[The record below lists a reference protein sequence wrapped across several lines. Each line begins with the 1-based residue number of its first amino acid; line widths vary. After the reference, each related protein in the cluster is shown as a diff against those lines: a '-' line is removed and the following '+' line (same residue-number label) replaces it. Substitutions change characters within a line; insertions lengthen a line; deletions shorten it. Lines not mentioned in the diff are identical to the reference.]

1 MVVFKHNH
9 VVQGKPVI
17 LSSTQFHGPLLCNA
31 ETRRS
36 LRVSSIL
43 VFVPSSNLTKLLVLV
58 AMADIRCIEFK
69 TILSAFK
76 IDLNYLKHE
85 TPHHH
90 I

>member
-1 MVVFKHNH
+1 MIVFKHNH
-9 VVQGKPVI
+9 VIGKTGD
-17 LSSTQFHGPLLCNA
+17 SLLHNFTA
-31 ETRRS
+31 HFSATRKPGVV

-76 IDLNYLKHE
+76 MNYLKHK

>member
-17 LSSTQFHGPLLCNA
+17 LSPQFHGPLLCNA

-36 LRVSSIL
+36 FTGIEYFL
-43 VFVPSSNLTKLLVLV
+43 VFVPSSNLTKLFVLV

-69 TILSAFK
+69 TILSA
-76 IDLNYLKHE
+76 LKW
-85 TPHHH
+85 